1 MRFRPGFRYGAS
13 TAVMGALALLAGETD
28 GFAIDA
34 TSYDGVTAAA
44 YTGGPVGGTVAVINT
59 GDPTDD
65 LSNVALDSSNLV
77 QSGTSPKMVHHLSS
91 PYVRWSPHNYVLQS
105 QTAGTTW
112 TAQDTT
118 VTDNDATA
126 PDGTTTADALT
137 HTNPTA
143 YIQQNLGSQ
152 TGVVYTL
159 SWYVKA
165 SGATWVRLMLTDFA
179 ANDFAVWFDVVN
191 GTVGGN
197 AVVGAGVV
205 VSSAITS
212 VGSDWYLCRI
222 TGHLGGS
229 TGQFRPLIGFV
240 TADSGAAAFTASKGG
255 WIWGAQVNRGYT
267 ALPYLVTTTAARIGI
282 PQSYDAAA
290 SKYGILVEP
299 AVTNVVLRSDDLAT
313 TWTAENVTVTKNA
326 TGPDAGSN
334 SATTFTPGT
343 GNTNHDCYQ
352 DFTVTSATWVYSAYF
367 KNNGYGYAGITHVGT
382 GRYAVLFD
390 LSDGSVVSTD
400 GSGTNTSSGSVSIGN
415 GWYRC
420 WVAADTGGTS
430 GQAALYS
437 NNDNTPTW
445 NGFSIPTFAGD
456 GSSGVLVCGVQA
468 EPGSIPSSLI
478 PTLGSTVTRAVDVV
492 SALIASIP
500 YSTTK
505 GTMYLDFKNQ
515 VTGGTQVLA
524 KFQDPVADQW
534 YLDDNTANYRAVA
547 DDNGAFDVVGIIAAA
562 TRDTRHQITF
572 AGAANDWDWS
582 IDGGA
587 VSGDTSG
594 GFPAGVTT
602 ANFGGGTSGG
612 NPANMLLY
620 RFIYVPR
627 QVETE
632 DGDLEAWRYTA

>member
-290 SKYGILVEP
+290 AQYGILVEP
-299 AVTNVVLRSDDLAT
+299 AATNLVEYSEDFTQANWSGSASTSANTTVAPDGSTTADTFTFGAGSTSETANTTSYTSGTAYTMSVWAKVAAGTKAFRLKFWDSSVDNISGDLTAT
-313 TWTAENVTVTKNA
+313 TDWQRFSYTATSSASGAGNA
-326 TGPDAGSN
+326 SIMN
-334 SATTFTPGT
+334 
-343 GNTNHDCYQ
+343 
-352 DFTVTSATWVYSAYF
+352 
-367 KNNGYGYAGITHVGT
+367 
-382 GRYAVLFD
+382 
-390 LSDGSVVSTD
+390 
-400 GSGTNTSSGSVSIGN
+400 GSGGG
-415 GWYRC
+415 
-420 WVAADTGGTS
+420 AADIIIWG
-430 GQAALYS
+430 Y
-437 NNDNTPTW
+437 
-445 NGFSIPTFAGD
+445 
-456 GSSGVLVCGVQA
+456 QA
-468 EPGSIPSSLI
+468 EAGTVATSYI
-478 PTLGSTVTRAVDVV
+478 PTLGSAVTRAVDKITAAFATFPI
-492 SALIASIP
+492 SL
-500 YSTTK
+500 TTLSV
-505 GTMYLDFKNQ
+505 YADFKPAGLNAGATTYVCEVAQGIGDRHAIYANSGSPFVFSETNSVGQ
-515 VTGGTQVLA
+515 VNIDIGSVSEGTRYQISGA
-524 KFQDPVADQW
+524 WEANNFAGS
-534 YLDDNTANYRAVA
+534 LD
-547 DDNGAFDVVGIIAAA
+547 GAAA
-562 TRDTRHQITF
+562 T
-572 AGAANDWDWS
+572 A
-582 IDGGA
+582 
-587 VSGDTSG
+587 DTSG
-594 GFPAGVTT
+594 TMPADEGTDLLSLGGSSVASPWTEVGVYWI
-602 ANFGGGTSGG
+602 
-612 NPANMLLY
+612 Y
-620 RFIYVPR
+620 RLVYVPR
-627 QVETE
+627 RVT
-632 DGDLEAWRYTA
+632 DGDLATWRYNF